1 MEAPHYT
8 LYVRLGGA
16 VAGMVGCGE
25 ENLSRA
31 ISLKL
36 DTGKHRHSFMH
47 LNMGLTVAIDRK
59 LTTTQNMGISTE
71 S

>member
-25 ENLSRA
+25 ENLSHP
-31 ISLKL
+31 I
-36 DTGKHRHSFMH
+36 
-47 LNMGLTVAIDRK
+47 
-59 LTTTQNMGISTE
+59 TE
-71 S
+71 IGHWKAQTFIYAPKYGFYCDN